1 MRNILIVFHR
11 NILQH
16 QGAAVGCLTDGG
28 GQQGLGEKGGE
39 DVGMEGCAVTLSS
52 KLRFMGGGGWGQQLA
67 KKVHEN
73 TEKRPQ
79 TLFTGCQH
87 ILPSY

>member
-39 DVGMEGCAVTLSS
+39 DVGEEGCAVT
-52 KLRFMGGGGWGQQLA
+52 FVVEATIYGWWLGLVA
-67 KKVHEN
+67 SY
-73 TEKRPQ
+73 EKA
-79 TLFTGCQH
+79 
-87 ILPSY
+87 